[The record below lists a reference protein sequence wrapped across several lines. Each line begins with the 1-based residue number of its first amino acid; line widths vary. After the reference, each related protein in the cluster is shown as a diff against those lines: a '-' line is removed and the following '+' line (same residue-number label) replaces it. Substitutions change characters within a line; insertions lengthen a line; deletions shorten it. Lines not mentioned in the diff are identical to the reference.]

1 MANSLGQSMYN
12 SDLEHQYNYQA
23 ALTWLL
29 IVVVAATLASII
41 PARNAAR
48 IIVRDSLSYK

>member
-1 MANSLGQSMYN
+1 MANSLRQTKFN
-12 SDLEHQYNYQA
+12 SGLEHQYNYQA

-41 PARNAAR
+41 PACNAAR